1 MAALPSVAMTPELRS
16 WIEQVR
22 QSFGDRCFACGR
34 KNDEGL
40 HLDDWDWNDG
50 RCTAVFRPRPEHVG
64 AGDTL
69 HGGLAATVLDEAMV
83 WAGIFQERVLS
94 VTGTLNLRFR
104 SPLYVS
110 DTIIAVGWVE
120 ERRGRRLKL
129 AGRLEVDEV
138 VTAEASGLYLVS
150 STVD

>member
-1 MAALPSVAMTPELRS
+1 MSPELRS

-22 QSFGDRCFACGR
+22 QSFGDLCFACGR

-40 HLDDWDWNDG
+40 HLDNWTWRDG
-50 RCTAVFRPRPEHVG
+50 LASAVFRPRPEHVG

-83 WAGIFQERVLS
+83 WAGILQERVLS
-94 VTGTLNLRFR
+94 VTATLDLRFR
-104 SPLYVS
+104 KPLYVT
-110 DTIIAVGWVE
+110 DTITAFGWVE

-129 AGRLEVDEV
+129 SGRLEAGDGVA
-138 VTAEASGLYLVS
+138 AEASGLYVVS
-150 STVD
+150 STVG

>member
-1 MAALPSVAMTPELRS
+1 MTPELRN
-16 WIEQVR
+16 WIEEVR
-22 QSFGDRCFACGR
+22 RSFGDRCFACGR

-40 HLDDWDWNDG
+40 HLDDWDWQDG
-50 RCTAVFRPRPEHVG
+50 EATAVFLPRPAHVG

-83 WAGIFQERVLS
+83 WAGIFGERVLS

-104 SPLYVS
+104 KPLFVS
-110 DTIIAVGWVE
+110 DTITVVGWVE

-129 AGRLEVDEV
+129 AGRLQTGDEIA
-138 VTAEASGLYLVS
+138 AEASGLYLVS

>member
-1 MAALPSVAMTPELRS
+1 MTPELRS

-34 KNDEGL
+34 KNAEGL
-40 HLDDWDWNDG
+40 HLDDWNWSDG
-50 RCTAVFRPRPEHVG
+50 RATAVFRPRPEHVG

-94 VTGTLNLRFR
+94 VTGTLDLRFR
-104 SPLYVS
+104 QPLFVT
-110 DTIIAVGWVE
+110 DTITAVGWVE
-120 ERRGRRLKL
+120 ERRGRRLRL
-129 AGRLEVDEV
+129 SGRLEAGEGIA
-138 VTAEASGLYLVS
+138 AEASGLYLVS
-150 STVD
+150 STVG

>member
-1 MAALPSVAMTPELRS
+1 MSPELRS

-22 QSFGDRCFACGR
+22 QSFGDLCFACGR

-40 HLDDWDWNDG
+40 HLDNWTWRDG
-50 RCTAVFRPRPEHVG
+50 LASAVFRPRPEHVG

-83 WAGIFQERVLS
+83 WAGILQERVLS
-94 VTGTLNLRFR
+94 VTATLDLRFR
-104 SPLYVS
+104 KPLYVT
-110 DTIIAVGWVE
+110 DTITAFGWVE

-129 AGRLEVDEV
+129 SGRLEAGDGIA
-138 VTAEASGLYLVS
+138 AEASGLYVVS
-150 STVD
+150 STVG

>member
-1 MAALPSVAMTPELRS
+1 MTPELRS
-16 WIEQVR
+16 WIEEVR

-34 KNDEGL
+34 MNDEGL
-40 HLDDWDWNDG
+40 HLDDWDWRDG
-50 RCTAVFRPRPEHVG
+50 RATAVFRPRPEHVG

-69 HGGLAATVLDEAMV
+69 HGGLATTALDETMV

-104 SPLYVS
+104 KPLFVT
-110 DTIIAVGWVE
+110 DTITAIGWVE

-129 AGRLEVDEV
+129 SGILEAGDGIA
-138 VTAEASGLYLVS
+138 AEASGLYLVS

>member
-1 MAALPSVAMTPELRS
+1 MSPELRS

-22 QSFGDRCFACGR
+22 QSFGDLCFACGR

-40 HLDDWDWNDG
+40 HLDDWTWRDG
-50 RCTAVFRPRPEHVG
+50 LASAVFRPRPEHVG

-83 WAGIFQERVLS
+83 WAGILQERVLS
-94 VTGTLNLRFR
+94 VTGTLDLRFKK
-104 SPLYVS
+104 PLYVT
-110 DTIIAVGWVE
+110 DTITAFGWVE

-129 AGRLEVDEV
+129 SGRLETADGIA
-138 VTAEASGLYLVS
+138 AEASGLYVVS
-150 STVD
+150 STVG

>member
-1 MAALPSVAMTPELRS
+1 MTPELRA

-22 QSFGDRCFACGR
+22 VSFGDRCFACGR

-40 HLDDWDWNDG
+40 HLDEWDWQDG
-50 RCTAVFRPRPEHVG
+50 SATAVFRPRPEHVG

-83 WAGIFQERVLS
+83 WAGILQERVLS
-94 VTGTLNLRFR
+94 VTGTLNLRFCK
-104 SPLYVS
+104 PLFVT
-110 DTIIAVGWVE
+110 DTITAIGRVE

-129 AGRLEVDEV
+129 SGRLE
-138 VTAEASGLYLVS
+138 TSAGLAAEASGLYLVS
-150 STVD
+150 STVE